1 MITMMGR
8 RKMESLFQWS
18 NMGMHG
24 EFVKLINND
33 GSVCGLSSELTQK
46 AACIIFRAIDVR
58 DIVLNLKRIQ
68 MNMLVFMNARQFSLR

>member
-46 AACIIFRAIDVR
+46 AACIIFRARCQRYCFEFKENSDEFTS
-58 DIVLNLKRIQ
+58 
-68 MNMLVFMNARQFSLR
+68 NMKC

>member
-1 MITMMGR
+1 
-8 RKMESLFQWS
+8 MESLFQWS

>member
-1 MITMMGR
+1 
-8 RKMESLFQWS
+8 MESLFQWS

-68 MNMLVFMNARQFSLR
+68 MNLPLT